1 MADKITVTSKNSYGS
16 RIKNS
21 FGKIWL
27 WFILVIASIF
37 FIFKNEQN
45 FLQTKVALNEWAEI
59 VKETTSTEINPEL
72 DQAEVHLHWETNS
85 PTEVLKDPIFGVAVN
100 DLKLARNVQMY
111 QWSEESSEECTDNI
125 WWSETCETTYSYS
138 KTWEDTPID
147 SNSFYESAW
156 HENPITWKYE
166 SQERE
171 KHPILV
177 WKYTLD
183 DIFVWKLLDFR
194 TVDLSTQEV
203 MIPEEYKSENNQISQ
218 SENTVENAVET
229 NTENIE
235 NNIEANNNSYLYW
248 EQETWNTTEEA
259 SDEEMSDWKL
269 FHINNGYIYIWKNES
284 NPEIWDL
291 KITFSSVKTWIISIV
306 GQQDWESLRGYI
318 ASNGKTIALLSQWNV
333 SADQMFASAQKAN
346 KNLTWLFRC
355 LLLLAMFIWFS
366 MMFEFLVT
374 LAKFLPFLSNIIGAG
389 TSLISLALT
398 LVFGFLSIGISRLA
412 VRPVVWISCF
422 VMVLIWI
429 IMLVRTRKN
438 KKVNVDWQDKWN
450 DKNIEIIEA

>member
-1 MADKITVTSKNSYGS
+1 MAI
-16 RIKNS
+16 
-21 FGKIWL
+21 
-27 WFILVIASIF
+27 
-37 FIFKNEQN
+37 
-45 FLQTKVALNEWAEI
+45 
-59 VKETTSTEINPEL
+59 
-72 DQAEVHLHWETNS
+72 
-85 PTEVLKDPIFGVAVN
+85 KDPIFDIIVN
-100 DLKLARNVQMY
+100 DLKLQRSVQMY
-111 QWSEESSEECTDNI
+111 QWSEESSEKCTDNI

-183 DIFVWKLLDFR
+183 DIFVWKLLNFK
-194 TVDLSTQEV
+194 TVDLSTQEII
-203 MIPEEYKSENNQISQ
+203 IPEEYKNENNQVSQ
-218 SENTVENAVET
+218 SENTVGNALEANAEGAT
-229 NTENIE
+229 DTTENIE

-248 EQETWNTTEEA
+248 DQEAWNTIEET
-259 SDEEMSDWKL
+259 SDEEISDWNL

-306 GQQDWESLRGYI
+306 GQQDWENLRGYTT
-318 ASNGKTIALLSQWNV
+318 SNGKTIALLSQWNV
-333 SADQMFASAQKAN
+333 SADQMFLSAQKSN
-346 KNLTWLFRC
+346 KNLTWLFRG

-374 LAKFLPFLSNIIGAG
+374 LAKVLPFLSNIIGAG
-389 TSLISLALT
+389 TGLISFALT
-398 LVFGFLSIGISRLA
+398 LVFGFLAIWISRLA
-412 VRPVVWISCF
+412 VRPVVWISCL
-422 VMVLIWI
+422 VVVVIWI
-429 IMLVRTRKN
+429 IMLIRARKTKKADAIDN
-438 KKVNVDWQDKWN
+438 KKWD